1 MKKITILLGI
11 IIALGFISSCTDD
24 FTKIN
29 KNPNAV
35 TKEEASAKYFITNP
49 QFELYAPNRYP
60 YWRAHLIHM
69 DRYSGQVCFGNHQ
82 IWWSDELGYAYH
94 SGYTDA
100 TWDWLA
106 GYLGQLDNFMRLTDT
121 GGDFENN
128 LMYAT
133 GLIMKGLYFQ
143 MFTDVFGDIPYSE
156 AADPDITLP
165 KFDAQKDIYKG
176 IIADL
181 DKAMQI
187 IGDNER
193 TGDGVQDLGENDL
206 YCNGDLQK
214 WKRMANSLKLRIATR
229 AYGATGDDFAN
240 AAITSALSSPLLEG
254 ESDNVL
260 LIKDEQISQWGSAC
274 YGDVWYCC
282 GPDGGSGWRLSKTLI
297 DYLRDNNDP
306 RLALYAQPAEGG
318 TFMFTRPDPA
328 DNQDGYDHFFERMH
342 FLRDVIA
349 DAIGNTNFYTEYAAD
364 SAQFDIPANTYYI
377 GQPTRL
383 NADIKPYVRAEF
395 WSKPSEWVY
404 QQKNQGVKP
413 FPELIIT
420 SGETA
425 LLRAEAIVNGLAS
438 GDANQYY
445 QEGIRQEMKIWGVDD
460 AAIQEYLDNSPWGSI
475 TGLSTDQ
482 QLERIAVQR
491 WIGKY
496 TDGFEAW
503 AIVRKTGYPSE
514 LSQGVQDPILYG
526 LGDINGDYPTRMRYG
541 SAAYNTNGTNLQQ
554 ALSRQ
559 GADVQ
564 NTKLWWQK

>member
-1 MKKITILLGI
+1 MKKYTILLGL
-11 IIALGFISSCTDD
+11 IIAFGLSSCTGD
-24 FTKIN
+24 FTEIN
-29 KNPNAV
+29 KDPNAV

-49 QFELYAPNRYP
+49 QFQLYAPNRYP
-60 YWRAHLIHM
+60 YWRAHLIHL

-82 IWWSDELGYAYH
+82 IWWSDELGYSYH

-106 GYLGQLDNFMRLTDT
+106 GYLGQLDNFMRLTDK
-121 GGDFENN
+121 GGDFENE

-143 MFTDVFGDIPYSE
+143 MYTDVFGDIPYSE

-193 TGDGVQDLGENDL
+193 TGDGVNDLGENDL
-206 YCNGDLQK
+206 YCGGDLQK
-214 WKRMANSLKLRIATR
+214 WKRLANTLKLRIALR
-229 AYGATGDDFAN
+229 AHGATGDDFSSN
-240 AAITSALSSPLLEG
+240 AINEALSQPILSG

-260 LIKDEQISQWGSAC
+260 LIKDEEISQWGSAA
-274 YGDVWYCC
+274 YGDIWYCC

-306 RLALYAQPAEGG
+306 RLSLYAQPAEGG
-318 TFMFTRPDPA
+318 TFMFYRPDA
-328 DNQDGYDHFFERMH
+328 DDNQDGYDHFFDRMH

-349 DAIGNTNFYTEYAAD
+349 DAIGNTDFYSEFPGD
-364 SAQFDIPANTYYI
+364 SVQFDIPANTYYI

-404 QQKNQGVKP
+404 QKKNQGKKP
-413 FPELIIT
+413 FPELIVT
-420 SGETA
+420 SGEA
-425 LLRAEAIVNGLAS
+425 SLLKAEAIVLGEAS
-438 GDANQYY
+438 GDANAAY
-445 QEGIRQEMKIWGVDD
+445 QEGVRQEMKIWGASD
-460 AAIQEYLDNSPWGSI
+460 ADIDNYLATSPMGSI
-475 TGLSTDQ
+475 AGLTPDE

-503 AIVRKTGYPSE
+503 AIVRKTGYPTQ
-514 LSQGVQDPILYG
+514 LSQGVHDPVIYG
-526 LGDINGDYPTRMRYG
+526 LGDINGDYPTRLRYG
-541 SAAYNTNGTNLQQ
+541 SAAYNTNGTNLQE
-554 ALSRQ
+554 AIGRQ
-559 GADVQ
+559 GPDVQ